1 MRALSYKE
9 RDLADELDIC
19 HLSGRL
25 EKVAAEPPP
34 MAAAVPLDKAAELN
48 DKVEDVSLQIIDAS
62 PQTPDVE
69 RRT

>member
-1 MRALSYKE
+1 
-9 RDLADELDIC
+9 
-19 HLSGRL
+19 
-25 EKVAAEPPP
+25 

-48 DKVEDVSLQIIDAS
+48 DKVEDVSLHIIDAS